1 MGDCGNSK
9 RPCTSFLV
17 GDSIEPTVTTTATLP
32 LPPSPEKKKK
42 KEQPPPIPMQ
52 ADHAPAKR

>member
-1 MGDCGNSK
+1 LWQQQT
-9 RPCTSFLV
+9 PCTSFLV